1 MTRKT
6 KDQSELNEEE
16 NKEIKSKKSIKKE
29 KVAKETSTK
38 SKKSISKS
46 TTKSST
52 KSSKSKV
59 KSKTQSKTPKAS
71 ASAKKKTLATS
82 LKTTPDVEKHEKDE
96 DIIAPIAIQPTADP
110 SKFKIIEYY
119 DLPYR
124 YNQTVVKVLA
134 QTPTTLFIYW
144 DISDKDRKS
153 LKEKYGDDFFETTKP
168 ILIVYN
174 ETLGY
179 NFEVEINDFANSW
192 YLHVNDAKCKYRVEL
207 GRRPI
212 PGLMSHQSLVSSNN
226 TNNANSSDNF
236 EKIDREEIPNYIYI
250 SVSNEMESPNNHILF
265 NPNQKVIHFKNVKT
279 GAETV
284 KEISSIPF
292 IKRNIHEIYNLYDLY
307 QVIYQDENV
316 EEIYDLS
323 NPSSGGNP
331 SSSTSSYFKLF

>member
-1 MTRKT
+1 MPRKT
-6 KDQSELNEEE
+6 KDQNELNEEE
-16 NKEIKSKKSIKKE
+16 NKKVKSSKSVKEE
-29 KVAKETSTK
+29 KVAKKTTSKTK
-38 SKKSISKS
+38 ASKS
-46 TTKSST
+46 SENTKKRASA
-52 KSSKSKV
+52 KSSK
-59 KSKTQSKTPKAS
+59 KATS
-71 ASAKKKTLATS
+71 TKKKTLAKRNTS
-82 LKTTPDVEKHEKDE
+82 TKKDAPDKKTSTLTEVDKAE
-96 DIIAPIAIQPTADP
+96 DIVAPVAIQPTADP

-144 DISDKDRKS
+144 DISDKDRKD
-153 LKEKYGDDFFETTKP
+153 LKEKYGDNFFEVTKP

-212 PGLMSHQSLVSSNN
+212 PGILPAD
-226 TNNANSSDNF
+226 TNSSDDSFDDNSDNSF
-236 EKIDREEIPNYIYI
+236 DNSKNIEEEIPNYIYI

-265 NPNQKVIHFKNVKT
+265 NPNQNEVHFKNIKT
-279 GAETV
+279 GVETI
-284 KEISSIPF
+284 KEISSIPSLKHNAHK
-292 IKRNIHEIYNLYDLY
+292 IYSLYNLY
-307 QVIYQDENV
+307 QAIYQDENV

-331 SSSTSSYFKLF
+331 SSSTSSR